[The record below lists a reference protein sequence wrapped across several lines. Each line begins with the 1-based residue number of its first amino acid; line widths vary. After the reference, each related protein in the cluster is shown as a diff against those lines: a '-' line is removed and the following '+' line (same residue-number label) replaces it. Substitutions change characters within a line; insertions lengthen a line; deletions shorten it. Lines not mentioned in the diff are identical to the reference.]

1 VTIIIGCD
9 PGLTGALTA
18 LYADGS
24 LEILDLPTCAIETAG
39 PKAKVKRKIDAKMLR
54 ELLRRLVPPDEK
66 AIFAMEDMQLLG
78 GSSVQTMGALAHTRG
93 ILEAVAIL
101 CGMSMTYVTPQRW
114 KRFYGLGSNKGDCL
128 RVARELYPSAPLTL
142 AKHHNR
148 AESLLIARWAQR
160 TLT

>member
-1 VTIIIGCD
+1 
-9 PGLTGALTA
+9 
-18 LYADGS
+18 
-24 LEILDLPTCAIETAG
+24 
-39 PKAKVKRKIDAKMLR
+39 
-54 ELLRRLVPPDEK
+54 
-66 AIFAMEDMQLLG
+66 
-78 GSSVQTMGALAHTRG
+78 
-93 ILEAVAIL
+93 
-101 CGMSMTYVTPQRW
+101 MTYVTPQRW